1 MRPAAP
7 FAGRSTKAA
16 ALVTLSP
23 AAAEFLPEGDVQQWG
38 WNVRASDLLQLP
50 TPLRLMEPRE
60 LLDSDRRELD
70 SQPKHGPKVEFLVS
84 ESEMSALTR
93 PSRGDLRV
101 ELPRSRTT
109 KVEDQADKELADD
122 DEFDSFSEVRA
133 GKLGL
138 ELLRK
143 DDGTDDS
150 LPRTPADVNSDME
163 AGCELAPDDGGAGN
177 AGTFA
182 WGAGESFV
190 GAGNAGTFAWGA
202 GESFVG
208 RQIVELA
215 AGADLGAAGRI
226 VLTMGF
232 IGIIGI
238 CSIKGGGVIKVTVV
252 LGRTNSCDR
261 PQLSKFSPR
270 GLVMASGADSWAA
283 LAVQLVEYAGV
294 HTSTILSS
302 APTVSSDAAAT
313 FGGGETV
320 EIATSLARW
329 PMEASRSGVDGVLAM
344 TPGGQGVSFPPGS
357 KGQVAPWAIDIKTLE
372 FIGAG
377 SKIGVQPLLRQHASS
392 GASRARARA
401 FDPLR
406 TARFVDIFILAHASG
421 HRDITMAAKVVA
433 LDLPL
438 HNTQPRAGGRVLTR
452 KSLFSRMWAQ
462 PKPGYRALAFGGWF
476 STVIR
481 LALGVGHTAG
491 FPPPLPPLL
500 FAGRLT
506 CGHYKPVQLTLRP
519 HSDDELSL
527 GLGVARAFFDAF
539 SLDGGPL
546 GEWLGLR
553 ALPRWP
559 GLLRLRVIR
568 AEHLAPFVPS
578 LHPRDLSPHW
588 VAFIDNIAGQFA
600 LMKDDGEAPS
610 RILASFWGL
619 LVAADKSRAP
629 SEANVSDSMGDDS
642 CARAEG
648 WTRVRALVELEKHCA
663 GVEVQASAND
673 SFACK
678 YDIGF
683 MLAMR
688 KDGEQHVPATWLV
701 KGEG

>member
-1 MRPAAP
+1 M
-7 FAGRSTKAA
+7 
-16 ALVTLSP
+16 
-23 AAAEFLPEGDVQQWG
+23 
-38 WNVRASDLLQLP
+38 
-50 TPLRLMEPRE
+50 
-60 LLDSDRRELD
+60 
-70 SQPKHGPKVEFLVS
+70 
-84 ESEMSALTR
+84 
-93 PSRGDLRV
+93 
-101 ELPRSRTT
+101 
-109 KVEDQADKELADD
+109 
-122 DEFDSFSEVRA
+122 
-133 GKLGL
+133 
-138 ELLRK
+138 
-143 DDGTDDS
+143 
-150 LPRTPADVNSDME
+150 
-163 AGCELAPDDGGAGN
+163 
-177 AGTFA
+177 
-182 WGAGESFV
+182 
-190 GAGNAGTFAWGA
+190 
-202 GESFVG
+202 
-208 RQIVELA
+208 
-215 AGADLGAAGRI
+215 
-226 VLTMGF
+226 
-232 IGIIGI
+232 
-238 CSIKGGGVIKVTVV
+238 
-252 LGRTNSCDR
+252 
-261 PQLSKFSPR
+261 
-270 GLVMASGADSWAA
+270 
-283 LAVQLVEYAGV
+283 
-294 HTSTILSS
+294 
-302 APTVSSDAAAT
+302 
-313 FGGGETV
+313 
-320 EIATSLARW
+320 
-329 PMEASRSGVDGVLAM
+329 
-344 TPGGQGVSFPPGS
+344 
-357 KGQVAPWAIDIKTLE
+357 
-372 FIGAG
+372 
-377 SKIGVQPLLRQHASS
+377 
-392 GASRARARA
+392 
-401 FDPLR
+401 
-406 TARFVDIFILAHASG
+406 DIFILAHASG

-648 WTRVRALVELEKHCA
+648 WTRVRALVDGAGGSRFDQWGRCTRSRSLANTSLAWSLFLVMLILSVVVEPPLALHGRGLEQTLCLDVVHKTL
-663 GVEVQASAND
+663 SI
-673 SFACK
+673 K
-678 YDIGF
+678 KIGPLVYITGPLGSGSR
-683 MLAMR
+683 LALCLCR
-688 KDGEQHVPATWLV
+688 V
-701 KGEG
+701 